1 MKKLY
6 VMLVTTLLAFASC
19 SEERMLDEAKG
30 SYGAITASIEQGS
43 TKSRLMVQPDNSLEW
58 TEGDVIKVLI
68 SNGDSYKYKNTGND
82 TFVPLDQPVP
92 DNITN
97 EDVVGVLYE
106 GYDDVC
112 GGVSGNKLETALAK
126 NVNLQEFY
134 LSNNSLDK
142 IMELDNSFHE
152 TMYRITNKM
161 QCFYMVKLMNIHY
174 DRFRELR
181 LHSSNPQ
188 SIINE
193 HKEILTAF
201 KAKDCAKV
209 KELILKHLN
218 RLYIDEKAIRQK
230 YPDYFA

>member
-1 MKKLY
+1 MIKIEKYAKETNRDYALRAIRDNIIKLQIKPGSMISEQDIAEELNLSRTP
-6 VMLVTTLLAFASC
+6 VHEAMQELSKTKIIEIFPQKGSKVSLIDMTLV
-19 SEERMLDEAKG
+19 DEAVFMR
-30 SYGAITASIEQGS
+30 STIEAALTEEAC
-43 TKSRLMVQPDNSLEW
+43 TKATSQDILALE
-58 TEGDVIKVLI
+58 E
-68 SNGDSYKYKNTGND
+68 
-82 TFVPLDQPVP
+82 
-92 DNITN
+92 
-97 EDVVGVLYE
+97 
-106 GYDDVC
+106 
-112 GGVSGNKLETALAK
+112 

-142 IMELDNSFHE
+142 IMDLDNSFHE

-218 RLYIDEKAIRQK
+218 RLYIDEKDIRQK